1 MKIINGEDKEEDIL
15 NKIKLNNQANIT
27 LKNDILV
34 EGIGDIKVNLAS
46 CCKAVPGDNII
57 GYITRGNGISIHRSN
72 CQHILDTDERI
83 INVKWNY
90 VINKKYP
97 TDVIIYTKDDD
108 NLVDLVTK
116 ASSNNVQIQ
125 NISAYN
131 SGNDKIYT
139 ITVLVASLEN
149 LNKFMNDINNLK
161 FVKSVE
167 RMMS

>member
-1 MKIINGEDKEEDIL
+1 M
-15 NKIKLNNQANIT
+15 
-27 LKNDILV
+27 
-34 EGIGDIKVNLAS
+34 
-46 CCKAVPGDNII
+46 
-57 GYITRGNGISIHRSN
+57 
-72 CQHILDTDERI
+72 RI